1 MSEFMCSLKVL
12 NIENKIVL
20 IHKNRCNLH
29 LELFFSTGQHIMYV
43 NLVNKVRGEETWN
56 EMWAFQGPFRIINYG
71 QHHFW

>member
-12 NIENKIVL
+12 NIENKTVL

-29 LELFFSTGQHIMYV
+29 LELFFFYRTAYNV

-56 EMWAFQGPFRIINYG
+56 EMWAFQGPFRIIDYG